1 MRKIDL
7 LEVHSRD
14 EIAVYVDGLF
24 VETIYHLSPDDINL
38 YGDAGDFSLVR
49 STIANEAFEMYLDI
63 HDGDYPT
70 KFRLVQDIMEN

>member
-24 VETIYHLSPDDINL
+24 VETIYHLSPDDVNL

-49 STIANEAFEMYLDI
+49 STIANEAFEQYLDI
-63 HDGDYPT
+63 HDDYPT